1 MCKKMTL
8 GVLGLALV
16 GGLLFGGNLIP
27 YVSTAVSKARTA
39 AKQQVP
45 IEFQIDAAQK
55 QLEKIHPEIQ
65 LMLHQIAKENAQ
77 LTRLEKELVKNKSS
91 LETSHEQM
99 NALKDHLVSGDQFYV
114 AANAKTYTNSVV
126 REDLTHRLAI
136 YKTAR
141 ETIDSQEQVLESRK
155 TAVEAALARLDEARS
170 LERELVVQ
178 IENLRARNRVNQV
191 AKTANNIEMDDS
203 ELSRAAAMLE
213 DIGAQIDAD
222 AELMRLT
229 PKYLGQIPVSED
241 SVLDA
246 DQDIVQ
252 QMTKYFAEDISS
264 EVVTN

>member
-65 LMLHQIAKENAQ
+65 MMVRQIAKEKSQ
-77 LTRLEKELVKNKSS
+77 LNRMEKELVSNKSS
-91 LETSHEQM
+91 LETSHDQM
-99 NALKDHLVSGDQFYV
+99 MTLKEHLASGDQFYV
-114 AANAKTYTNSVV
+114 AANSKTYANSRV
-126 REDLTHRLAI
+126 REDLSHRFAM

-141 ETIDSQEQVLESRK
+141 ETIDSQEQVVESRK
-155 TAVEAALARLDEARS
+155 SAIDAALARLDEAKS
-170 LERELVVQ
+170 LQRELEVT

-191 AKTANNIEMDDS
+191 AKTASSIDIDSS
-203 ELSRAAAMLE
+203 ELARAASMLE

-222 AELMRLT
+222 AEMMQLA
-229 PKYLGQIPVSED
+229 PKYLGQIPVSKD
-241 SVLDA
+241 SVLD
-246 DQDIVQ
+246 DQDILQ
-252 QMTKYFAEDISS
+252 QMTEYFAEDLDT
-264 EVVTN
+264 EVVKN

>member
-16 GGLLFGGNLIP
+16 GGLLFGGNLVP

-55 QLEKIHPEIQ
+55 QLEKIQPEIQ
-65 LMLHQIAKENAQ
+65 LMLHQIAKEKAQ
-77 LTRLEKELVKNKSS
+77 LGRMEKELVSNKAS
-91 LETSHEQM
+91 LTTSQEEM
-99 NALKDHLVSGDQFYV
+99 MTLKDHLSSGEQFYV
-114 AANAKTYTNSVV
+114 AANSKTYANSRV
-126 REDLTHRLAI
+126 REDLSHRFAI

-155 TAVEAALARLDEARS
+155 SGIEAALARLDEARS
-170 LERELVVQ
+170 MERELVVQ

-191 AKTANNIEMDDS
+191 AKTANNIEMDSS
-203 ELSRAAAMLE
+203 ELSRAAAMLD
-213 DIGAQIDAD
+213 DISAQIDAD
-222 AELMRLT
+222 AELMRLA

-241 SVLDA
+241 SVLD
-246 DQDIVQ
+246 DEDIVQ
-252 QMTKYFAEDISS
+252 QMTEYFATDVSS
-264 EVVTN
+264 EVVKN